1 MSYFKLAN
9 CGWNLK
15 DTGFGNRINIW
26 EIAFELTKYN
36 NFKFTILVDEDKWR
50 ETKYLD
56 FPHTKSSKHLYNNF
70 KDLPEIDIRYEWLK
84 ELDICKDWYIND
96 AWPPYDGGSN
106 HYGTLLHLITLK
118 DKTLERKI
126 KILVG
131 DRIGIHIRHWPVVDE
146 DSKSNFISR
155 FDYKSKM
162 KQVRKVM
169 DNFPNSKFYI
179 STNVTYDEP
188 TQGPYLPDFRKESQW
203 ISEIYRDYD
212 VVDYRDIISVG
223 ELLPETVRD
232 PNNPSWSRV
241 MDDEG
246 KIINIVSYEEKHE
259 DIEHEIY
266 DIKIK
271 RDVVDLFSLIYSR
284 KFVPSIKTGVDSTW
298 SDFVSHYRKRI

>member
-1 MSYFKLAN
+1 
-9 CGWNLK
+9 
-15 DTGFGNRINIW
+15 
-26 EIAFELTKYN
+26 
-36 NFKFTILVDEDKWR
+36 
-50 ETKYLD
+50 
-56 FPHTKSSKHLYNNF
+56 
-70 KDLPEIDIRYEWLK
+70 
-84 ELDICKDWYIND
+84 
-96 AWPPYDGGSN
+96 
-106 HYGTLLHLITLK
+106 
-118 DKTLERKI
+118 
-126 KILVG
+126 VG